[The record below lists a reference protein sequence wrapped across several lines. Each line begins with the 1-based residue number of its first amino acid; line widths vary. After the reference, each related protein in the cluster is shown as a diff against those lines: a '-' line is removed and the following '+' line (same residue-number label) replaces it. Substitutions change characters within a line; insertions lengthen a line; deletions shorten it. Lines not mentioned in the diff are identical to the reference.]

1 MHRCA
6 VSLVAGILSLASVA
20 AMARNFPA
28 NALRGELQVLQPPA
42 AELNGKTA
50 RLAPGARIRGTN
62 NLSVVSG
69 QIAGQKLVVH
79 YTLDTHGLVQ
89 DVWVL
94 TADEAAVKPWPKSP
108 EEAKSWVFDPVGQ
121 RWSER

>member
-1 MHRCA
+1 MQRCA
-6 VSLVAGILSLASVA
+6 SLLVAGLLSLACVA
-20 AMARNFPA
+20 ASARNFPA
-28 NALRGELQVLQPPA
+28 DALRGELKVLQPPA
-42 AELNGKTA
+42 VELNGKAA

-62 NLSVVSG
+62 NLSVVSA

-79 YTLDTHGLVQ
+79 YTLDIHGLVQ

-94 TADEAAVKPWPKSP
+94 TADEAAVKPWPRSA
-108 EEAKSWVFDPVGQ
+108 EQAKSWVFDPVGQ